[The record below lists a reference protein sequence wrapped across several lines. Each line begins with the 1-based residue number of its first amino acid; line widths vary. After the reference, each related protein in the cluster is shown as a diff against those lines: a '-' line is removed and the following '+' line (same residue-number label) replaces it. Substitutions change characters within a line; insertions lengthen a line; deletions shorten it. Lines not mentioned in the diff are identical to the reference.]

1 MAYSTNPNLPKAR
14 ASAMKLLICDQLP
27 VNVVALRSGVHRST
41 IWRWLQKWRQQNS
54 GVCFVNANRQQ
65 RKVTPA
71 GYIPGVGAVSQ
82 FRLRACSWQ
91 IPTVSSR
98 PHSHSRAIPAHIV
111 RAVLETRKK
120 LQRCAEVVWHH
131 VCSVLG
137 YVVSL
142 SSVRRILRRHH
153 CFDGAR
159 KPRIRRSNPHRPRAT
174 APGKLVQI
182 DTIHHVDPHTGK
194 RLYYD
199 TVIDLFS
206 RLAYAESH
214 TSLRPGIAAA
224 VVLKSTREMA

>member
-41 IWRWLQKWRQQNS
+41 IWRWLKKWRQQNS

-71 GYIPGVGAVSQ
+71 GYIPRVGAVSQ

-91 IPTVSSR
+91 IPTVSSL

-131 VCSVLG
+131 VCYVLG
-137 YVVSL
+137 YAVSL
-142 SSVRRILRRHH
+142 SS
-153 CFDGAR
+153 
-159 KPRIRRSNPHRPRAT
+159 RA
-174 APGKLVQI
+174 
-182 DTIHHVDPHTGK
+182 
-194 RLYYD
+194 
-199 TVIDLFS
+199 
-206 RLAYAESH
+206 SH
-214 TSLRPGIAAA
+214 SQATPL
-224 VVLKSTREMA
+224 L

>member
-1 MAYSTNPNLPKAR
+1 MTHH
-14 ASAMKLLICDQLP
+14 LLTAFATISRFWRTL
-27 VNVVALRSGVHRST
+27 HST

-54 GVCFVNANRQQ
+54 GVCFVNSNRQQ

-131 VCSVLG
+131 VCYVLG

-174 APGKLVQI
+174 APGELVQT
-182 DTIHHVDPHTGK
+182 DTIHFVCPYTRQRTYIYTVLTYIPAWPMLG
-194 RLYYD
+194 RLD
-199 TVIDLFS
+199 
-206 RLAYAESH
+206 
-214 TSLRPGIAAA
+214 G
-224 VVLKSTREMA
+224 

>member
-41 IWRWLQKWRQQNS
+41 IWCWLQKWRQQNS

-131 VCSVLG
+131 VCYVLG

-142 SSVRRILRRHH
+142 SSRASHSQATPLLWRRQ
-153 CFDGAR
+153 
-159 KPRIRRSNPHRPRAT
+159 KAT
-174 APGKLVQI
+174 DQK
-182 DTIHHVDPHTGK
+182 K
-194 RLYYD
+194 
-199 TVIDLFS
+199 
-206 RLAYAESH
+206 
-214 TSLRPGIAAA
+214 
-224 VVLKSTREMA
+224 